1 LAVPAS
7 HDPYLALRYRD
18 YRLLL
23 TGSFIASLG
32 GQMLVLAVGWELY
45 ERTSSALALGLVG
58 LVQIL
63 PILLLALFTGHVA
76 DRYDRKTVVILS
88 QSALVATALG
98 LSFLAFRHGSLVAIY
113 ACLLLRG
120 VGSAFNGP
128 AANALPAELLP
139 ERAFENGASWRS
151 SIGQLAAVVGPAL
164 GGTLI
169 AVLGGTALVYLLAGL
184 GGTTFIVLLLFL
196 RVERRARVGT
206 AARREPVTLR
216 SLGEGIGF
224 LRRTPVVLSA
234 ITLDLF
240 AVLFGGATTL
250 LPIFA
255 RDILGVGP
263 IGLGW
268 LQAAP
273 SVGAVIVALALAHR
287 PPLQRAGPTLLLVVA
302 GFGAATVIFGL
313 SRSFELSLAM
323 LFALGGLDSVS
334 MVIRDTLMLTRIP
347 DEMRG
352 RVAAIEGVFVSSSN
366 QLGGFE
372 SGLTAQ
378 IFGPVLSVV
387 GGGFATIAVVA
398 VVASAWPELRRLRT
412 LREDPEVA
420 REDDGARSTL
430 SLGEA

>member
-1 LAVPAS
+1 MTTLTS

-18 YRLLL
+18 FRLLL
-23 TGSFIASLG
+23 TGNFIASLG

-45 ERTSSALALGLVG
+45 ERTDSALALGMVG

-63 PILLLALFTGHVA
+63 PILLLALVTGHVA
-76 DRYDRKTVVILS
+76 DRYRRKTVVILS
-88 QSALVATALG
+88 QLALVLTSLG
-98 LSFLAFRHGSLVAIY
+98 LAILSYRHGSLIAIY
-113 ACLLLRG
+113 GCLLLRG
-120 VGSAFNGP
+120 IGSAFNGP
-128 AANALPAELLP
+128 AANALPAEIVP
-139 ERAFENGASWRS
+139 EHAFENSVSWRN
-151 SIGQLAAVVGPAL
+151 SIGQTASVAGPAL

-169 AVLGGTALVYLLAGL
+169 AILGGTALVYVLTALAGS
-184 GGTTFIVLLLFL
+184 TFVVLLLF
-196 RVERRARVGT
+196 VKTRRQPGQVGV
-206 AARREPVTLR
+206 RKREPPTLR
-216 SLGEGIGF
+216 SFGEGIVF
-224 LRRTPVVLSA
+224 LRHTPIILSA

-263 IGLGW
+263 AGLGW

-273 SVGAVIVALALAHR
+273 SLGAVGVSLLLAHR
-287 PPLQRAGPTLLLVVA
+287 PPMQRAGPTFLLAVT
-302 GFGAATVIFGL
+302 GFGAATIVFGL

-334 MVIRDTLMLTRIP
+334 MVVRDTLMLTRIP

-378 IFGPVLSVV
+378 FFGPVLSVV
-387 GGGFATIAVVA
+387 GGGMATILVVA
-398 VVASAWPELRRLRT
+398 IVASIWPQLRRMRT
-412 LREDPEVA
+412 LRELPAKAFEHA
-420 REDDGARSTL
+420 SASL
-430 SLGEA
+430 SLGEE